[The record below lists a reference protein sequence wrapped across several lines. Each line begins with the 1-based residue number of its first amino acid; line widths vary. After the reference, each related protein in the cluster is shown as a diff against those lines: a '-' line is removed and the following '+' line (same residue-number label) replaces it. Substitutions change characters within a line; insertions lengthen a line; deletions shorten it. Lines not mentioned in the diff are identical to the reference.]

1 MSTKLAKWIF
11 YGGTLSSALLFLILT
26 WDTHR
31 QIDTLTHADKLSD
44 NVVAGKRVF
53 QKYNCNDCHT
63 ILGFGGY
70 YAPDLTKVYQRRG
83 EDYIRKVL
91 EKPEEVLAKSFRKMP
106 QQNIS
111 SAEISHLISFFSW
124 VNEIN
129 NQDWPP
135 QDSKTRRKSG
145 INRLVGTATMSLG
158 AALFKENNCF
168 DCHSLN
174 GVGGST
180 GPALDDVGSRLTP
193 DRIKKQIRNPEAFN
207 PESDMPAFPDLSEN
221 DLQALAA
228 FLGKQKGGEK

>member
-1 MSTKLAKWIF
+1 
-11 YGGTLSSALLFLILT
+11 
-26 WDTHR
+26 
-31 QIDTLTHADKLSD
+31 
-44 NVVAGKRVF
+44 
-53 QKYNCNDCHT
+53 
-63 ILGFGGY
+63 
-70 YAPDLTKVYQRRG
+70 
-83 EDYIRKVL
+83 VL
-91 EKPEEVLAKSFRKMP
+91 EKPEIVLAKSFRKMP

-111 SAEISHLISFFSW
+111 ATEIDRLIDFFGW

-145 INRLVGTATMSLG
+145 VNRLVGTATMSLG

-174 GVGGST
+174 GVGGSA

-193 DRIKKQIRNPEAFN
+193 DRIKEQIRNPEAFN
-207 PESDMPAFPDLSEN
+207 PESDMPAYPELSED